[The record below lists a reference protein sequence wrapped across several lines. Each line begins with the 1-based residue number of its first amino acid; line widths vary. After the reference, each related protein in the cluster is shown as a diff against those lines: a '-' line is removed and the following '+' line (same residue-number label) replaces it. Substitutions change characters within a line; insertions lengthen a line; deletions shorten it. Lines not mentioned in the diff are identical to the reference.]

1 MKKVLGGQLA
11 TAETGN
17 LADSKREAE
26 KLILSKAS
34 AYTTAV
40 KRKSHQLMQQI
51 LDQGGDA
58 CKREESVD
66 GAHRKRDKKVKAKNG
81 VGANRGSSFAVS
93 PVHQNKR

>member
-1 MKKVLGGQLA
+1 MKRQVAQDVKKVLNNQTPTSDSGS
-11 TAETGN
+11 

-40 KRKSHQLMQQI
+40 KRKNGLMQQI

-58 CKREESVD
+58 S
-66 GAHRKRDKKVKAKNG
+66 
-81 VGANRGSSFAVS
+81 
-93 PVHQNKR
+93 